1 MYMEITKFRFYPMG
15 IDSLTTE
22 EEQQHYIRA
31 VSEIKEGSY
40 VEVDGKFYLDVYLHD
55 LVRDLK
61 QAINRSDKHSL
72 AKLSEHLKFIIDQ
85 YESTIPNSVHF
96 YFPWYVFTLMTLEL
110 PASDAMNRW
119 FEFLSKY
126 GWHTNVNDGIISLF
140 VAINGISAQDYVDTR
155 YFNVFAT
162 VNINSFLTNFGRNH
176 FDDVLAIIHDLLNRD
191 YQLSNTNYVFK
202 MYTFEDGK
210 VLFGD
215 IRGAVLLEAYSL
227 TRYQDIG
234 IYSDAQSHTMN
245 MKVPVYST
253 KVRDS
258 YVKSLAREAESILKG
273 EAGIQ
278 HRWISERVLFRQIE
292 SAFTDLKVQQ
302 HASPS
307 FLGRQ
312 HYDVYIPDLK
322 VALEYQG
329 EQHFRPINFFGGEEG
344 FLATQERDRRKKEI
358 SEKNDI
364 HQIDVM
370 PGYNIAT
377 ILQDIL
383 LHDHTKKYDLDELL
397 RNARRLNTVDRE
409 TLEPR
414 EKVVSRINDEYK
426 VNIDDDSV
434 LTDIIHKLIEEAS
447 QTKIGQ
453 RKLSGERLG
462 RYQGLCGKYMRTGE
476 HEKELEVRIMM
487 YARGIKDYS
496 FNEYWRE
503 KELIKLIGLEKFTD
517 YTLI

>member
-1 MYMEITKFRFYPMG
+1 MQVAEFRHYPVG
-15 IDSLTTE
+15 IDSLDTE
-22 EEQQHYIRA
+22 NGQQHYRRA
-31 VSEIKEGSY
+31 VDQIKDGTY
-40 VEVDGKFYLDVYLHD
+40 VDVDGKYYLDIYLHE
-55 LVRDLK
+55 LVEELK
-61 QAINRSDKHSL
+61 YAIKHGDKHT
-72 AKLSEHLKFIIDQ
+72 ATKLSKRLGFVIDQ
-85 YESTIPNSVHF
+85 YEGTSPNSIHF
-96 YFPWYVFTLMTLEL
+96 YYPWYVLSLLALEL
-110 PASDAMNRW
+110 PTSDTMNKW

-140 VAINGISAQDYVDTR
+140 VAVNGISAQDYVDTR

-176 FDDVLAIIHDLLNRD
+176 LDDVTAIIHDLLNRD

-202 MYTFEDGK
+202 MYAFEDGK

-234 IYSDAQSHTMN
+234 IYNDDQTQTMD

-258 YVKSLAREAESILKG
+258 YIKSLAREAESILKG
-273 EAGIQ
+273 EAGIR
-278 HRWISERVLFRQIE
+278 HRWVSERVLFRQIE

-312 HYDVYIPDLK
+312 HYDVYLPDLK

-329 EQHFRPINFFGGEEG
+329 EQHFRPIDFFGGEEG

-358 SEKNDI
+358 SENNDI

-383 LHDHTKKYDLDELL
+383 RRDHMNNYDIDELVS
-397 RNARRLNTVDRE
+397 NARRLNTVDKE
-409 TLEPR
+409 PLEPR
-414 EKVVSRINDEYK
+414 EKVVSRINDDYK
-426 VNIDDDSV
+426 VSIDDDNV
-434 LTDIIHKLIEEAS
+434 LKDIIHKLIEEAS

-476 HEKELEVRIMM
+476 YEKELEVRIMM

-496 FNEYWRE
+496 LNEYWRE
-503 KELIKLIGLEKFTD
+503 KELIKLIGLEKFAG
-517 YTLI
+517 YTLR